1 MVFYVLRIHKTKLK
15 RRLRNLPSVF
25 EDLSVRIFVRE
36 IQEDDA
42 AGKGCIVTIAL
53 HINNWSSGS
62 ILIRKN
68 GRFLYEKKRVDD
80 GTVFCVSGI
89 CGVGDPAQI

>member
-15 RRLRNLPSVF
+15 RRLRNLPSVS

-62 ILIRKN
+62 ILIYANNEAKSMPACD
-68 GRFLYEKKRVDD
+68 L
-80 GTVFCVSGI
+80 
-89 CGVGDPAQI
+89 GDCRDNE

>member
-15 RRLRNLPSVF
+15 RRLRNLPSVS

-42 AGKGCIVTIAL
+42 IGKGYWRMAKVLNQIFLNKIIAL
-53 HINNWSSGS
+53 VRNRMPG
-62 ILIRKN
+62 
-68 GRFLYEKKRVDD
+68 
-80 GTVFCVSGI
+80 
-89 CGVGDPAQI
+89 GVVGGK